1 MERTLLDTA
10 VDNAI
15 GDISDYLFQ
24 EVFKGSTNEKLTLNE
39 TISIMDYIHD
49 SVENLIDNFID
60 FCKIEVKIDEEQFN

>member
-10 VDNAI
+10 VDKAI

-39 TISIMDYIHD
+39 TISIMNYTHK
-49 SVENLIDNFID
+49 SVEELINNFID
-60 FCKIEVKIDEEQFN
+60 FCKIEVKIDEE